1 MDTKFIIMGEEKP
14 SMVNMVRFSLETT
27 LIDKDKIIRNQQAEI
42 HEMRFLFDQQD
53 MLVRSQGEEI
63 QRLRYQN
70 SHLIC
75 KEEECHA
82 EIRRLNHIIS
92 CMEKEIERKEVVLQT
107 KRKEFYSLKQ
117 QITLFEK

>member
-1 MDTKFIIMGEEKP
+1 MDTKFIIMGDEEP

-70 SHLIC
+70 SLFIC
-75 KEEECHA
+75 KEEECNA